1 MWCSTPSHAEPAV
14 RAQTPPLAPALI
26 LTVGL
31 AVGVSALANTPE
43 PAATSNTP
51 ITAMPSGGHP
61 QLPGSRLQGEA
72 TLRYFGLRVYHAR
85 LWTLPEFRSRQPSEQ
100 PLVLELEY
108 LRQLKGSAI
117 AERSLQEM
125 RRAGPMPE
133 AQARRWLAEMQRI
146 FPDVKAGD
154 RITGQHLP
162 GQGAR
167 FWRNGRA
174 VGQVD
179 DADFGRLFFGIW
191 LAPTTS
197 EPDMRLALLGQEGG
211 AGR

>member
-1 MWCSTPSHAEPAV
+1 MWCSTRW
-14 RAQTPPLAPALI
+14 RADRACLLTLGLLLA
-26 LTVGL
+26 
-31 AVGVSALANTPE
+31 
-43 PAATSNTP
+43 
-51 ITAMPSGGHP
+51 TAQAIAHP

-85 LWTLPEFRSRQPSEQ
+85 LWTLPDFRVNQPADQ

-108 LRQLKGSAI
+108 LRDLKGRAI

-125 RRAGPMPE
+125 RRAGNTAE
-133 AQARRWLAEMQRI
+133 AQAQRWLAEMQRV

-154 RITGQHLP
+154 RISGQHLP

-167 FWRNGRA
+167 FWHNGRLA
-174 VGQVD
+174 GEID
-179 DADFGRLFFGIW
+179 DAMFAKRFFGIW

-197 EPDMRLALLGQEGG
+197 EPDMRLALLGQAD
-211 AGR
+211 AGTPP

>member
-1 MWCSTPSHAEPAV
+1 MPGTSMWCSTRWCAKTAW
-14 RAQTPPLAPALI
+14 ALW
-26 LTVGL
+26 LGL
-31 AVGVSALANTPE
+31 LLSAHTALA
-43 PAATSNTP
+43 S
-51 ITAMPSGGHP
+51 P
-61 QLPGSRLQGEA
+61 QLAGSRLQGEA
-72 TLRYFGLRVYHAR
+72 TLRFLGLRVYHAR
-85 LWTLPEFRSRQPSEQ
+85 LWTLPDFRHSAPVEQ

-108 LRQLKGSAI
+108 LCELKGQAI

-125 RRAGPMPE
+125 QRAGPIPE

-154 RITGQHLP
+154 RISGQHLP

-167 FWRNGRA
+167 FWLNGRP

-179 DADFGRLFFGIW
+179 DPTFARLFFGIW

-197 EPDMRLALLGQEGG
+197 EPDMRVALLGLAP
-211 AGR
+211 AGTGR

>member
-1 MWCSTPSHAEPAV
+1 MWCSTRWRAEAV
-14 RAQTPPLAPALI
+14 FWLALSCL
-26 LTVGL
+26 LTG
-31 AVGVSALANTPE
+31 T
-43 PAATSNTP
+43 AAW
-51 ITAMPSGGHP
+51 AHP

-85 LWTLPEFRSRQPSEQ
+85 LWTLPDFRSGQSVEQ
-100 PLVLELEY
+100 PMVLELEY
-108 LRQLKGSAI
+108 LRDLKGDAI

-125 RRAGPMPE
+125 QRAGPIPE

-154 RITGQHLP
+154 RISGQHLP

-167 FWRNGRA
+167 FWLNGQA
-174 VGQVD
+174 MGQVD
-179 DADFGRLFFGIW
+179 DPAFARLFFGIW

-197 EPDMRLALLGQEGG
+197 EPGMRVALLGLAPGSS
-211 AGR
+211 GR